1 MSTDEQALKARRFVA
16 EVTELAQAYGLNFFV
31 VTDGASAIRNE
42 GNPAVAHAR
51 ACHTQWERANGV
63 DPAHDWAREPET
75 APAPKSDAAV
85 ELTDFSPERDTEA
98 LAPFVVSFWETHHDA
113 VALQKARDMLIR
125 WTEGEYRLY
134 VIRRDGQAVGFLRA
148 HASSPCVC
156 WIDDLFVDAP
166 LRGQGIASAAIAR
179 FEEAA
184 ALQGVRS
191 FCMEVVPDNLPALR
205 LYHRLGYT
213 RLSLVTVRK
222 DLDGFETA
230 RVETIG
236 GLPLRVRRFD

>member
-63 DPAHDWAREPET
+63 DPSHDWAREPDEKT
-75 APAPKSDAAV
+75 APKSGAAV
-85 ELTDFSPERDTEA
+85 DLTEFSPERDTEA

-179 FEEAA
+179 FEEAT

-222 DLDGFETA
+222 DLDGFETE

-236 GLPLRVRRFD
+236 GMPLRVRRFD

>member
-1 MSTDEQALKARRFVA
+1 M
-16 EVTELAQAYGLNFFV
+16 
-31 VTDGASAIRNE
+31 
-42 GNPAVAHAR
+42 
-51 ACHTQWERANGV
+51 
-63 DPAHDWAREPET
+63 
-75 APAPKSDAAV
+75 PAPKSCAAV
-85 ELTDFSPERDTEA
+85 ELTEFSPDGDAEA

-113 VALQKARDMLIR
+113 VALQKARDMLSR

-134 VIRRDGQAVGFLRA
+134 VVRRGGQAVGFLRA
-148 HASSPCVC
+148 HSSSPSVC

-166 LRGQGIASAAIAR
+166 FRGQGIASAAIAR

-184 ALQGVRS
+184 ARQGSRS

-236 GLPLRVRRFD
+236 GLPLHVRRFD